1 MNNMENQKFISLTPP
16 AAIVDDATLTVAELD
31 TLNFDWVLY
40 VLWIGASDIAV
51 VSGLLTHGDTSGSG
65 HITMPGTTLG
75 TATNIDGD
83 TSAVP
88 SATDDNG
95 FFIWSI
101 DLRNKKRYI
110 DSTIVIGDGTAGT
123 FATVFAILGRGDEVP
138 TTIDEMGAVEVIRV
152 D

>member
-1 MNNMENQKFISLTPP
+1 MNNMENQKFVSLTPS

-31 TLNFDWVLY
+31 TLNFDWCMY
-40 VLWIGASDIAV
+40 VLWLGATDIAV
-51 VSGLLTHGDTSGSG
+51 TSGLLTHGDTSGSG

-75 TATNIDGD
+75 TATDIDGD
-83 TSAVP
+83 ESAVP

-110 DSTIVIGDGTAGT
+110 DATIVIGDGTAGT
-123 FATVFAILGRGDEVP
+123 FATVFALLGRGDKVP
-138 TTIDEMGAVEVIRV
+138 VTQAAMGAVQVIRV
-152 D
+152 E